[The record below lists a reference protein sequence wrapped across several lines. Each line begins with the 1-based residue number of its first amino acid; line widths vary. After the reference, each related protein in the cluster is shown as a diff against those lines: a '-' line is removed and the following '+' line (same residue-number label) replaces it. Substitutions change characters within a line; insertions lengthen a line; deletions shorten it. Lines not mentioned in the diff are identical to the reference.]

1 MPAQIALLMQG
12 LALGLSAAASP
23 GPFQAYLISQ
33 ALSGGWRRA
42 APVAFVPLISDGP
55 IIVAVFLLLDHL
67 PPVFL
72 RVISLAGGVFVLYL
86 AWGLWRQWRAA
97 ALTPGVEDTSS
108 PASVPQ
114 NAQVLWRGVMMNLL
128 SPGPYTFWTLVTGP
142 ILLAATHQS
151 WLHASAF
158 LGGFYAALIGG
169 MLAIASVFHLARQ
182 FGPRLVRTLL
192 LASVIILTIFGLL
205 LIYRGVISV

>member
-1 MPAQIALLMQG
+1 MPAQIALLLQG

-42 APVAFVPLISDGP
+42 APVAFAPLISDGP
-55 IIVAVFLLLDHL
+55 IVVGTLLLLDHL
-67 PPVFL
+67 PVAFL
-72 RVISLAGGVFVLYL
+72 RIISFAGGLFVLYL
-86 AWGLWRQWRAA
+86 AWGLWNQWRAA
-97 ALTPGVEDTSS
+97 VPIIGDEDTRSS
-108 PASVPQ
+108 APASQ
-114 NAQVLWRGVMMNLL
+114 KTSVLWRGVMMNLL

-151 WLHASAF
+151 WVHAGAF

-182 FGPRLVRTLL
+182 LGPRLVRALL
-192 LASVIILTIFGLL
+192 LASVIILIIFGLL
-205 LIYRGVISV
+205 LLYRGIISA

>member
-1 MPAQIALLMQG
+1 MPTQIVLLLQG

-42 APVAFVPLISDGP
+42 APVAFAPLISDGP
-55 IIVAVFLLLDHL
+55 IIVGALLLLDHM
-67 PPVFL
+67 PAAFL
-72 RVISLAGGVFVLYL
+72 RIISLTGGLFVIYL
-86 AWGLWRQWRAA
+86 AWGLWNQWRAA
-97 ALTPGVEDTSS
+97 APIRSDNDARPSPSVSQQTS
-108 PASVPQ
+108 
-114 NAQVLWRGVMMNLL
+114 VLWRGVVMNLL

-151 WLHASAF
+151 WLHAGAF

-169 MLAIASVFHLARQ
+169 MLAIASAFHLARQ
-182 FGPRLVRTLL
+182 LGPRLVRALL
-192 LASVIILTIFGLL
+192 LASVIILIIFGVLL
-205 LIYRGVISV
+205 LYRGIFSV

>member
-1 MPAQIALLMQG
+1 MPAQIVLLLQG
-12 LALGLSAAASP
+12 VALGLSAAASP

-42 APVAFVPLISDGP
+42 APVAFAPLISDGP
-55 IIVAVFLLLDHL
+55 IIIGALLLLDQL

-72 RVISLAGGVFVLYL
+72 RIISFAGGIFVLYL
-86 AWGLWRQWRAA
+86 AWGLWKQWRLAA
-97 ALTPGVEDTSS
+97 PTAEVESANPSAT
-108 PASVPQ
+108 VPRD
-114 NAQVLWRGVMMNLL
+114 AQVLWRGVMMNLL

-151 WLHASAF
+151 WLHAGAF

-169 MLAIASVFHLARQ
+169 MLVIASVFHIARQ
-182 FGPRLVRTLL
+182 LGPRLVRFLL
-192 LASVIILTIFGLL
+192 LASVAILTIFGMLL
-205 LIYRGVISV
+205 LYRGIFST

>member
-1 MPAQIALLMQG
+1 VPSQIALLLQG

-42 APVAFVPLISDGP
+42 APVAFAPLISDGP
-55 IIVAVFLLLDHL
+55 IIIGTLLLLDHL

-72 RVISLAGGVFVLYL
+72 RVISFAGGLFVLYL

-97 ALTPGVEDTSS
+97 APNASLDGSNPLPSTPQK
-108 PASVPQ
+108 AR
-114 NAQVLWRGVMMNLL
+114 VLWRGVMMNLL

-151 WLHASAF
+151 WLHAGAF
-158 LGGFYAALIGG
+158 LLGFYAALIGG

-182 FGPRLVRTLL
+182 LGPRLVRMLM

-205 LIYRGVISV
+205 LIYRGVISM